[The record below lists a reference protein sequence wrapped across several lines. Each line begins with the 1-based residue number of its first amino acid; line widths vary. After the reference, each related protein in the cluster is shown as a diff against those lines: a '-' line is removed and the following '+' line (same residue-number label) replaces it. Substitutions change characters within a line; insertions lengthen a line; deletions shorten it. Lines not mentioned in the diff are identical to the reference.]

1 MTVLTARSTASSP
14 AGVNSAVIPP
24 TKDEPVTRR
33 REILLAAALCTAS
46 LAGPASATGSSLDRP
61 TAGAAITPNVAA
73 DQSLGMAILGARVGR
88 DGSLAIAAGA
98 TSAIRRQAG
107 VYTVRFDR
115 NVSGCIYSTSN
126 NDTTDRSFSVG
137 PSTSD
142 VNSVYINVSTSSGFV
157 DGSFYL
163 TVFCNR

>member
-1 MTVLTARSTASSP
+1 M
-14 AGVNSAVIPP
+14 
-24 TKDEPVTRR
+24 TRR
-33 REILLAAALCTAS
+33 HHLFLAAALSAAS
-46 LAGPASATGSSLDRP
+46 PA
-61 TAGAAITPNVAA
+61 AAATPNVAP
-73 DQSLGMAILGARVGR
+73 DQSLGMAILGARVNR
-88 DGSLAIAAGA
+88 DGSLAVAAGA

-115 NVSGCIYSTSN
+115 NVSACIYSTSN
-126 NDTTDRSFSVG
+126 NDITDKSFSVG

-142 VNSVYINVSTSSGFV
+142 VNGIYINVSTSGGFV